1 VNNFAVLS
9 VVFLAALAMAG
20 RTAAQPIINNG
31 EAPQVSHDRVYGQS
45 EVPVFTYEILA
56 TYAHDTADYTEALF
70 MHDGHLYEGTGLYG
84 ESRLKIWDLETG
96 EVIRQH
102 ELDDRYFG
110 EGAIVLADR
119 LYQVTYISNTGFV
132 YDPETLRQELSFRFP
147 RQGWGMTTDGRSL
160 IMSDGS
166 SGIYFLNPIN
176 LYLERYITVEDG
188 FGSVGFLNELEYV
201 DGEIYANIWQTD
213 YIVRFSAETGKVT
226 GWVDLTGLNPDP
238 ERLKYPLVLNGI
250 AATGDPDTLIVTGK
264 KWPHLWRIRLVPAET
279 Q

>member
-1 VNNFAVLS
+1 MNKLAVLS
-9 VVFLAALAMAG
+9 VFLLVAGAMAG
-20 RTAAQPIINNG
+20 QIAAQPIINNG
-31 EAPQVSHDRVYGQS
+31 EAPQVGHERVYGQS

-56 TYAHDTADYTEALF
+56 TYPHDTADYTEALF

-102 ELDDRYFG
+102 DLDDRYFG
-110 EGAIVLADR
+110 EGAIVLGDR

-132 YDPETLRQELSFRFP
+132 YDPETLEQELSFRFP
-147 RQGWGMTTDGRSL
+147 RQGWGMTTDGDSL
-160 IMSDGS
+160 IMGDGS

-238 ERLKYPLVLNGI
+238 ERLRYPLVLNGI
-250 AATGDPDTLIVTGK
+250 AAMDEPGTLLVTGK